1 LIELRPPSGSQ
12 LEKSFSARS
21 ISPRLPS
28 LTKHEIVQARV
39 IHPYTDR
46 GAIIAIKQRN
56 VIARSHVPLEKDQL
70 LLLRVE
76 HTSPTPRL
84 SLLGVTGRSAGPSIL
99 LQAVEQNLWRQV
111 METLARSATTAE
123 EGRVLRELL
132 KDLSSFFRAGGRH
145 SMREWIG
152 KSGLVWENKLRVLC
166 LQGRGSAEDL
176 NRVVA
181 GDLKGALAR
190 MVKKEQA
197 AAPLIERL
205 LNVIESM
212 QCFNSGIA
220 NQSGKLLFLIPC
232 QFPDGFW
239 TVAQLVVQNRQD
251 GTRKGSGKGRSCRI
265 VLFVQLER
273 LGFVRAEMAIQDKE
287 VRIAFLSESPQSR
300 SRLEAHLHVLI
311 DRLQDRGFR
320 VGEATCEVGDRDL
333 LRKSLVLELADA
345 GDHSFST
352 FV

>member
-1 LIELRPPSGSQ
+1 MIEIRPPFASQ
-12 LEKSFSARS
+12 LDESFSACN
-21 ISPRLPS
+21 ISPRLPP

-46 GAIIAIKQRN
+46 GAMIAIKERN

-76 HTSPTPRL
+76 QTSPTPFLR
-84 SLLGVTGRSAGPSIL
+84 LLGVTGRSAGPSIL

-132 KDLSSFFRAGGRH
+132 KDLSSFFSAGGRQ

-152 KSGLVWENKLRVLC
+152 KSGLAWENKLRVLSM
-166 LQGRGSAEDL
+166 QGRWSAEDL
-176 NRVVA
+176 NRLVA

-190 MVKKEQA
+190 MVKKEQGA
-197 AAPLIERL
+197 SPLIERL
-205 LNVIESM
+205 LNVIESV

-220 NQSGKLLFLIPC
+220 NQTGKLLFLIPC

-239 TVAQLVVQNRQD
+239 TVAQLMVQNEQD
-251 GTRKGSGKGRSCRI
+251 ETGKGSGKGRSCRI

-273 LGFVRAEMAIQDKE
+273 LGFVRAEMVIQNKE
-287 VRIAFLSESPQSR
+287 VRIAFLSESPQAR
-300 SRLEAHLHVLI
+300 SWLQAHLPALI

-320 VGEATCEVGDRDL
+320 VGEATCEVGDQDV
-333 LRKSLVLELADA
+333 LRKSLVLELADV
-345 GDHSFST
+345 GDRSFST
-352 FV
+352 FA